1 MMLPLG
7 MIIGMIMGIKNKV
20 DISSGTFDAAA
31 FKVKEER
38 FIRIIEVVSRPGYM
52 EAVDSKGSKAMP
64 KNGAF
69 R

>member
-1 MMLPLG
+1 
-7 MIIGMIMGIKNKV
+7 MGIKNKV

-38 FIRIIEVVSRPGYM
+38 FIRITEVVSRPGYM